1 MKILSLAVSLVLLLA
16 GTAGASTYDFR
27 DAATFGGA
35 LNQPSFSTGID
46 GNTITVTATPAGAQI
61 WWDSTDGFGVR
72 YLFEGDE
79 IQGVERLKIS
89 FASPVQLSSVLI
101 TDLFN
106 ENGNLERGS
115 YQLNGSGNWV
125 EFTALASQTS
135 GTNGELTVP
144 IDSSVLVNSIM
155 FKAPGLV
162 LFPLQSHEFSVAA
175 IVTDPPITTPIPAAV
190 WLLGSGLVG
199 LAALRRRMRK

>member
-16 GTAGASTYDFR
+16 GTASASTYDFR
-27 DAATFGGA
+27 TATFSGA
-35 LNQPSFSTGID
+35 MNQPSFSASAD
-46 GNTITVTATPAGAQI
+46 GNMITLTAMPNGARL
-61 WWDSTDGFGVR
+61 WWDSTDGLGVR
-72 YLFEGDE
+72 YLFESDE
-79 IQGVERLKIS
+79 IQGIERLKIG
-89 FASPVQLSSVLI
+89 FAVPVNLSSMLI

-106 ENGNLERGS
+106 ENGYLERGY

-125 EFTALASQTS
+125 EFTALASQTP

-144 IDSSVLVNSIM
+144 INPSILVNSIT

-175 IVTDPPITTPIPAAV
+175 IETTAVPIPAAF
-190 WLLGSGLVG
+190 WLLGTG
-199 LAALRRRMRK
+199 LAGLAVLRKKMKK